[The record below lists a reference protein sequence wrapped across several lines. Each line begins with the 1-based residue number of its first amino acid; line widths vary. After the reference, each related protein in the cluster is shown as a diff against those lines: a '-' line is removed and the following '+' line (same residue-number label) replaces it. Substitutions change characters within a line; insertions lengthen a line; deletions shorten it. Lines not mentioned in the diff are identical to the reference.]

1 MKKMMFYFFC
11 FQFMFALTD
20 KVSSEINSNAS
31 DEEMLD
37 LFEEAFYK
45 LKKSYVDSINS
56 EEVIKSGIKG
66 MVKPLD
72 PYTKLLVGS
81 SKDRLEML
89 TKGKYGGVGISIGFR
104 RDTLIVLSPME
115 NSPAYNE
122 GIWPGDKII
131 QVDSISTIGM
141 TTSEAA
147 EIIRGEMGSEVVLH
161 IYRPSEKKK
170 IQFTLIRDNIKV
182 RDVPYYGIDN
192 DEIGYIRI
200 TRFSRHTANDF
211 RKALIELK
219 KEDIKGLV
227 IDLRGNSGGLL
238 SNAISILDEFV
249 DRNTLLLYTK
259 GRIEKNNKKFRA
271 RRNKTISSDIPI
283 SVLINKGSASASE
296 IVSGALQDLDRAVI
310 IGQKSFG
317 KGLVQSIFPLN
328 DTATLKIT
336 TQKYYTPSGRLIQ
349 KQDYLGNGVLTD
361 GFDKKDTTFTTIGGR
376 PVKGGGGISP
386 DIIVKSE
393 KIPPFVQALWRE
405 GVFLNFCA
413 SYDKSKL
420 RYENKVVINDEIIND
435 FIDFV
440 KEDSLDYNDYGEYY
454 LEKIKDALKDKEHL
468 LKSEN
473 NLFDKIQFWKK
484 GKTDL
489 EKLSARFD
497 EYYKY
502 RKDNPLEDRNNKKWI
517 KNGLEREFSRVVCG
531 INLECHGD
539 NSGSQERIRVSL
551 FDDVIYNTAV
561 ELLLDLNKYYDI
573 LSPEFLEK

>member
-1 MKKMMFYFFC
+1 M
-11 FQFMFALTD
+11 TD
-20 KVSSEINSNAS
+20 
-31 DEEMLD
+31 D
-37 LFEEAFYK
+37 
-45 LKKSYVDSINS
+45 
-56 EEVIKSGIKG
+56 
-66 MVKPLD
+66 
-72 PYTKLLVGS
+72 
-81 SKDRLEML
+81 
-89 TKGKYGGVGISIGFR
+89 
-104 RDTLIVLSPME
+104 
-115 NSPAYNE
+115 
-122 GIWPGDKII
+122 
-131 QVDSISTIGM
+131 
-141 TTSEAA
+141 
-147 EIIRGEMGSEVVLH
+147 
-161 IYRPSEKKK
+161 
-170 IQFTLIRDNIKV
+170 
-182 RDVPYYGIDN
+182 
-192 DEIGYIRI
+192 
-200 TRFSRHTANDF
+200 
-211 RKALIELK
+211 
-219 KEDIKGLV
+219 
-227 IDLRGNSGGLL
+227 
-238 SNAISILDEFV
+238 
-249 DRNTLLLYTK
+249 
-259 GRIEKNNKKFRA
+259 
-271 RRNKTISSDIPI
+271 
-283 SVLINKGSASASE
+283 
-296 IVSGALQDLDRAVI
+296 
-310 IGQKSFG
+310 
-317 KGLVQSIFPLN
+317 
-328 DTATLKIT
+328 
-336 TQKYYTPSGRLIQ
+336 
-349 KQDYLGNGVLTD
+349 
-361 GFDKKDTTFTTIGGR
+361 FDKKDTTFTTIGGR

-468 LKSEN
+468 LKSKN